1 MLPPPTVDLEVM
13 KGLIEWK
20 DQVNPL
26 FWRALETFKTLI
38 RRNLAP
44 KNSYNHGEYVTG
56 EGNIIKSVASK
67 FCFSQN
73 VFILWRYFQKCSETT
88 KMARK
93 ENSTKV
99 LNEMSKDARKKGQ
112 F

>member
-1 MLPPPTVDLEVM
+1 MLPPPTVDPELM
-13 KGLIEWK
+13 KGLIEGK

-26 FWRALETFKTLI
+26 FWSALEKFKTLI

-44 KNSYNHGEYVTG
+44 KHSYNHGEYVTG
-56 EGNIIKSVASK
+56 EGNITKSVASE

-73 VFILWRYFQKCSETT
+73 VFILWRYFQKCSGTT
-88 KMARK
+88 KMALE

-99 LNEMSKDARKKGQ
+99 LNEMSKDTRKKGR